1 MANCNRAITRLY
13 STLTNLHHEPKIS
26 ENATIKHSA
35 ATSGSLH
42 SAQCATANQKSSVPS
57 ALQEICTLSISVPQW
72 TTARSLCW
80 TE

>member
-1 MANCNRAITRLY
+1 MANCNRVTLLY
-13 STLTNLHHEPKIS
+13 SNLHHESKIS
-26 ENATIKHSA
+26 KNATIKHSA

-42 SAQCATANQKSSVPS
+42 SAQCATAKSNQKSSVPS

-72 TTARSLCW
+72 TTTRSLCW